1 LINQTSPDLPRR
13 ALVTGASR
21 GIGKATALAL
31 ADAWFDLALV
41 SRSLDHLTDTLAALK
56 ANSVQAK
63 GYAVDLSHLEDI
75 QPKFASIV
83 DDFGPFQVLVNNA
96 GMGYTGPLAT
106 MPLQDW
112 RQVMDLNITSIFECT
127 KAVLPSMRAT
137 KCGTIVNVA
146 SIAAKSAFP
155 DWGAYTVS
163 KAGLVALSKVL
174 SAEERANGIRV
185 VTIFPGAVNTPI
197 WDTDTVNA
205 DFDRSKMLTPD
216 VVAQAILD
224 TVLLPQQAVIEEL
237 TLMPSA
243 GAF

>member
-1 LINQTSPDLPRR
+1 MVNQKSSDLPRR

-21 GIGKATALAL
+21 GIGQATALAL
-31 ADAWFDLALV
+31 AKAGFELALV
-41 SRSLDHLTDTLAALK
+41 SRSLENLGPTLADLK
-56 ANSVQAK
+56 AAGVRSQA
-63 GYAVDLSHLEDI
+63 YALDLSDLGEI
-75 QPKFASIV
+75 QPKIHYIV
-83 DDFGPFQVLVNNA
+83 EDFGPFQVLVNNA

-106 MPLQDW
+106 MSLQDW
-112 RQVMDLNITSIFECT
+112 QQVLDLNLTSIFECI
-127 KAVLPSMRAT
+127 KAALPAMRSLDSS
-137 KCGTIVNVA
+137 TIINVA

-155 DWGAYTVS
+155 NWGAYTVS

-174 SAEERANGIRV
+174 SAEERANGVRV
-185 VTIFPGAVNTPI
+185 VTIYPGAVNTPI

-216 VVAQAILD
+216 LVAQAIVD

>member
-1 LINQTSPDLPRR
+1 ML
-13 ALVTGASR
+13 AWVTPA
-21 GIGKATALAL
+21 
-31 ADAWFDLALV
+31 
-41 SRSLDHLTDTLAALK
+41 
-56 ANSVQAK
+56 
-63 GYAVDLSHLEDI
+63 
-75 QPKFASIV
+75 
-83 DDFGPFQVLVNNA
+83 
-96 GMGYTGPLAT
+96 PLAT

>member
-1 LINQTSPDLPRR
+1 MVNQKSPDLPRR

-21 GIGKATALAL
+21 GIGQATALAL
-31 ADAWFDLALV
+31 AKAGFELALV
-41 SRSLDHLTDTLAALK
+41 SRSLENLGPTLADLK
-56 ANSVQAK
+56 AAGVRAK
-63 GYAVDLSHLEDI
+63 AYALDLSDLGEI
-75 QPKFASIV
+75 QPKIHHIV
-83 DDFGPFQVLVNNA
+83 EDFGPFQVLVNNA

-106 MPLQDW
+106 MSLQDW
-112 RQVMDLNITSIFECT
+112 QQVLDLNLTSIFECI
-127 KAVLPSMRAT
+127 KAALPAMRSL
-137 KCGTIVNVA
+137 GSSTIINVA

-155 DWGAYTVS
+155 NWGAYTVS

-174 SAEERANGIRV
+174 SAEERANGVRV
-185 VTIFPGAVNTPI
+185 VTIYPGAVNTPI

-216 VVAQAILD
+216 LVAQAIVD

>member
-1 LINQTSPDLPRR
+1 
-13 ALVTGASR
+13 
-21 GIGKATALAL
+21 
-31 ADAWFDLALV
+31 
-41 SRSLDHLTDTLAALK
+41 
-56 ANSVQAK
+56 
-63 GYAVDLSHLEDI
+63 
-75 QPKFASIV
+75 
-83 DDFGPFQVLVNNA
+83 
-96 GMGYTGPLAT
+96 
-106 MPLQDW
+106 
-112 RQVMDLNITSIFECT
+112 
-127 KAVLPSMRAT
+127 MRAT

>member
-1 LINQTSPDLPRR
+1 MVNQRSPDLPRR

-31 ADAWFDLALV
+31 AKAGFELALV
-41 SRSLDHLTDTLAALK
+41 SRSLDNLSSTLAELENEAGESK
-56 ANSVQAK
+56 A
-63 GYAVDLSHLEDI
+63 YTLDLFRLEDI
-75 QPKFASIV
+75 QPKVAHIV
-83 DDFGPFQVLVNNA
+83 DDFGPFQVLINNA
-96 GMGYTGPLAT
+96 GMGYTGALST
-106 MPLQDW
+106 MPLEDW
-112 RQVMDLNITSIFECT
+112 KQVMDLNLTSVFECI
-127 KAVLPSMRAT
+127 KAVLPSMRSMGG
-137 KCGTIVNVA
+137 GTIVNVA
-146 SIAAKSAFP
+146 SVAAKSAFP

-174 SAEERANGIRV
+174 SAEERSSGIRV
-185 VTIFPGAVNTPI
+185 VTVYPGAVNTPI

-205 DFDRSKMLTPD
+205 DFDRSKMLTPE

-237 TLMPSA
+237 TVMPSA